1 VFAIGSFLLRGTPRG
16 LAAAYLVLVRRYIHT
31 PSSQRVIEEQTT
43 TTDKTKGTTQMKP
56 QAIKRTTTLAVL
68 TASLLSL
75 SVAGQAAAKEKESK
89 SKKEPAGTSGDAA
102 DGVVNDIKIGN
113 RSQFSQTTRKA
124 NRDILPMSTGVPIL
138 PTQQESTPKKKQ
150 SSPARTNQ
158 IDLRS
163 KVATMHLHDG
173 PNLVHSGDGVK
184 LTAETRNKKIVG
196 WSATDDKGNKLPTT
210 VEKDSAGKV
219 KGIRISGRPQTLVF
233 KPGRF
238 VIH

>member
-1 VFAIGSFLLRGTPRG
+1 
-16 LAAAYLVLVRRYIHT
+16 
-31 PSSQRVIEEQTT
+31 
-43 TTDKTKGTTQMKP
+43 MKP

-138 PTQQESTPKKKQ
+138 PTQQASTLKKKQ
-150 SSPARTNQ
+150 SSPTTTTNQ

-163 KVATMHLHDG
+163 KIASTRLHDG
-173 PNLVHSGDGVK
+173 LNRVHSGDGVK
-184 LTAETRNKKIVG
+184 LMAEARNNKIVG

-219 KGIRISGRPQTLVF
+219 TEIRVSGRPQTLVF
-233 KPGRF
+233 KIGRF
-238 VIH
+238 VTLH